1 MRRLFTRRKD
11 EIKTQEELIDP
22 VALME
27 TLNEAVDYQNQLE
40 AEREVAI
47 QSRVSNKPK
56 YIPIVEEIHDTF
68 YTEVNR
74 LLKEAKI
81 PNNLE
86 TEKQAL
92 IEKKDK
98 LVSLGF
104 RNTKEC
110 KEANEEIDR
119 LNKLKSDNENKEQLI
134 KAINYFS
141 FKYPNY
147 KFITE
152 DSVKKICEK
161 YKLVYSEVNNY
172 IGEVPDLNIQHMLDF
187 KISNEDKVYL
197 KTESYHGKV
206 FNREFITY
214 KDYEQRGKHGF
225 SSGWVTRTI
234 ELPMEICAPLKDF
247 DTRGMEIKDKKL
259 SKIEVL
265 DPIVLQPVMFENQKY
280 YLIVTAW
287 GPEASDESVVNQKM
301 N

>member
-1 MRRLFTRRKD
+1 MRRLFTRKKE
-11 EIKTQEELIDP
+11 EIKSESSEIIDNNSLLTTLEESRVEQEEK
-22 VALME
+22 
-27 TLNEAVDYQNQLE
+27 
-40 AEREVAI
+40 AI
-47 QSRVSNKPK
+47 QRVVSNKPK

-68 YTEVNR
+68 YTEVDK

-81 PNNLE
+81 PKSLE
-86 TEKQAL
+86 TNKQIL
-92 IEKKDK
+92 IEKRDK

-110 KEANEEIDR
+110 QEANTEINR
-119 LNKLKSDNENKEQLI
+119 LEKLKLENENKDQLI

-141 FKYPNY
+141 FKYPHY

-161 YKLVYSEVNNY
+161 YNLIYGEVNNY

-187 KISNEDKVYL
+187 KISDEDKCFLEEEHFFGRSWSKIFISYEKYQEL
-197 KTESYHGKV
+197 KRRNPH
-206 FNREFITY
+206 
-214 KDYEQRGKHGF
+214 F
-225 SSGWVTRTI
+225 SSHSTYNYT
-234 ELPMEICAPLKDF
+234 ELPMEICAPVKDF

-265 DPIVLQPVMFENQKY
+265 DPIVLQPVMFENQKF

-287 GPEASDESVVNQKM
+287 GPESSDSLVLNEKHN
-301 N
+301 